1 MTQTLSTLAASS
13 GGWGASFPAPITAS
27 SLRNSPL
34 VQIPAAF
41 LDALMERVDTLASL
55 VRDLHG
61 RGEAKPDLDAK
72 ARYRLDEAAAYLG
85 TSASTLKR
93 RAHRGKFVILYDGKT
108 PFVTGAEVLRY
119 AREGAKRRTFRKP
132 CRAVST
138 SAD

>member
-1 MTQTLSTLAASS
+1 MTQTLPTLAASS
-13 GGWGASFPAPITAS
+13 GGWAAAFPVPIGANGLRAS
-27 SLRNSPL
+27 RL
-34 VQIPAAF
+34 VQVP
-41 LDALMERVDTLASL
+41 LDILHALVERVDTLASL